1 MRGGISGRWG
11 VTDKRGLQVSERL
24 RAEGVS
30 PQQFTRPREVL
41 KIIFSSSVCSVGK
54 YIHISFNHV
63 RHWRTAIFF
72 VFFFHQPY
80 FLADLDLLAA
90 Y

>member
-1 MRGGISGRWG
+1 MREGISGIYG
-11 VTDKRGLQVSERL
+11 VTDRRGLQVSERL

-30 PQQFTRPREVL
+30 PQQLTRPCEVL
-41 KIIFSSSVCSVGK
+41 KIIFFSLVCPVGK
-54 YIHISFNHV
+54 YIHICFNHV
-63 RHWRTAIFF
+63 MDWRRAIFF